1 MEILTKSKPIIGI
14 TSSVVNHGEIPS
26 AHLHE
31 KYIASVTNAGGI
43 PVVLPIGRDEEMVNT
58 WVTMCDGFILSGGE
72 DVDPNSYNAN
82 PEPEL
87 RKTRSDRDETELL
100 LVKSAID
107 QQKPIFA
114 ICRGIAMLNAALGG
128 TIIQDIETTIE
139 NPIKHYQTAARPDA
153 THEISINE
161 GSRLHNLIGS
171 YKARVN
177 SMHHQAV
184 GDLAPDLV
192 SVAVA
197 PDGVIEAV
205 EGKCSDSVV
214 LGVQWHPEEMA
225 SEDESMH
232 RLFVNLVEEC
242 QVSSVQLT

>member
-1 MEILTKSKPIIGI
+1 MTNNKPVIGI

-26 AHLHE
+26 VHLHE
-31 KYIASVTNAGGI
+31 KYITSVTNADGI
-43 PVVLPIGRDEEMVNT
+43 PVVLPIGSDEEMVNT

-72 DVDPNSYNAN
+72 DVDPNSYDAD

-87 RKTRSDRDETELL
+87 RKTKGDRDETEIA
-100 LVKSAID
+100 LVKAAIH

-128 TIIQDIETTIE
+128 TIIQDIES
-139 NPIKHYQTAARPDA
+139 NNDDAIKHYQTAARPDA

-161 GSRLHNLIGS
+161 GSRLHKLIGS
-171 YKARVN
+171 SKGRVN

-184 GDLAPDLV
+184 GDLATNLI

-205 EGKCSDSVV
+205 EGKDINSMV

-225 SEDESMH
+225 SEDEGMH
-232 RLFVNLVEEC
+232 NLFVNLVEE
-242 QVSSVQLT
+242 SLAARVQLT